1 MRGLLSSKGFT
12 AVAVLTLGLGI
23 GVNTAIFTVVNALLF
38 RPLPVE
44 QPEQLVVVAS
54 QTELVESPIG
64 ISYPNYLDYRE
75 RHDVLQDLVVYAPQP
90 VSLRDEGSAVRAW
103 VEMVSGN
110 YFDML
115 GVNAVHGRTFNDEEG
130 RVVGGAPVMVLDY
143 GYWQREYGGDPDI
156 IGHTVQLNG
165 NPFTI
170 IGVAPQEFPGTEFMI
185 AVDAYVSI
193 MMLDQVSPDLTGALE
208 SRGGAFFR
216 SMGRMQPD
224 VTAEQASASL
234 NALAD
239 DLEREYPDDNRGI
252 DLIVVPETM
261 ARPEPATAGMMPAI
275 AAIFMGLVGLVLL
288 ITCANIAN
296 LLIARASTRHKEIA
310 IRGALGAGRFRII
323 RQLIIESTV
332 LGVLGGVVGIVLGI
346 WASNYLASGVD
357 DFPVDIPIRFDLS
370 PDYRVFLFAFGL
382 AVVTGVIA
390 GGLPALRVSRTSL
403 VDALKEG
410 GRNADGS
417 GGGQRLR
424 DALVVA
430 QVAVSLVLLV
440 AAGLFVRSLQN
451 ARGLDIGFRI
461 ENTLMMSI
469 DPALLGYD
477 EDGGRQLYREVSE
490 QLGALPGVVA
500 ASPAGFVPFGG
511 RAGIIR
517 VALEGRPASED
528 SDTFAA
534 FYNEVGPDYF
544 RAAGTTVLRGRGFS
558 AADSVEAPPVT
569 LVNESMAEAL
579 WPSEEPIGKRISLRN
594 AEGPWIEVIGIT
606 VDTKLLFIWE
616 DNRPVF
622 YMPLE
627 QQYSSPATFF
637 RHTDVEPAS
646 LAAAVRAEVA
656 TIDPDLPV
664 YDINTMQSHLEDGT
678 ALGIVSVAAVMVGSF
693 GVVGLL
699 LASIGLYGVI
709 AYSVS
714 RRTHEIGVRLALGAA
729 SGSVLKMVVRQ
740 GMTLAGIGLGV
751 GLVLALLLSR
761 ALSTMLLDV
770 SATDVVTYAAV
781 TAFLLVVAL
790 FASYLP
796 ARRATSVDPL
806 VALRDE

>member
-1 MRGLLSSKGFT
+1 MRGDLEEGLYARVESDRRVTLWAWKQAFFFVLRIPIAMVADRWRDVRASRRHAGELRARRSKPTAEQFMDTWMQDLRFAMRGLLSSKGFT

-115 GVNAVHGRTFNDEEG
+115 GVSAVHGRTFNDEEG

-170 IGVAPQEFPGTEFMI
+170 IGVAPHEFPGTEFMI

-323 RQLIIESTV
+323 RQLITESTV

-346 WASNYLASGVD
+346 WASNYLASGGD

-417 GGGQRLR
+417 G
-424 DALVVA
+424 
-430 QVAVSLVLLV
+430 
-440 AAGLFVRSLQN
+440 AAGNACAMRWSL
-451 ARGLDIGFRI
+451 RKWRC
-461 ENTLMMSI
+461 
-469 DPALLGYD
+469 
-477 EDGGRQLYREVSE
+477 RWCCWW
-490 QLGALPGVVA
+490 
-500 ASPAGFVPFGG
+500 
-511 RAGIIR
+511 
-517 VALEGRPASED
+517 RPASSCEACKTPAVST
-528 SDTFAA
+528 SDF
-534 FYNEVGPDYF
+534 
-544 RAAGTTVLRGRGFS
+544 
-558 AADSVEAPPVT
+558 
-569 LVNESMAEAL
+569 
-579 WPSEEPIGKRISLRN
+579 
-594 AEGPWIEVIGIT
+594 
-606 VDTKLLFIWE
+606 
-616 DNRPVF
+616 
-622 YMPLE
+622 
-627 QQYSSPATFF
+627 
-637 RHTDVEPAS
+637 
-646 LAAAVRAEVA
+646 
-656 TIDPDLPV
+656 
-664 YDINTMQSHLEDGT
+664 
-678 ALGIVSVAAVMVGSF
+678 
-693 GVVGLL
+693 
-699 LASIGLYGVI
+699 
-709 AYSVS
+709 VS
-714 RRTHEIGVRLALGAA
+714 RTR
-729 SGSVLKMVVRQ
+729 
-740 GMTLAGIGLGV
+740 
-751 GLVLALLLSR
+751 
-761 ALSTMLLDV
+761 
-770 SATDVVTYAAV
+770 
-781 TAFLLVVAL
+781 
-790 FASYLP
+790 
-796 ARRATSVDPL
+796 
-806 VALRDE
+806 